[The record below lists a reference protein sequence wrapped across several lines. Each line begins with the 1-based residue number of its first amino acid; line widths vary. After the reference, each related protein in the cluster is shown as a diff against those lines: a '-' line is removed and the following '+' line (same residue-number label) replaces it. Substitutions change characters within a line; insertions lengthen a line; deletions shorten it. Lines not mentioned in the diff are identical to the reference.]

1 MKYLSFAITLI
12 AAVVLGS
19 LYIGER
25 HKTRDAEATIATLR
39 QSLSEVE
46 GRVAEQEQRTTS
58 LQARLQN
65 TQAKAVAKADEV
77 AHLEQVLTNRT
88 ETNAKASNPFGEMFK
103 SPEIKEMVKN
113 QQKNVLS
120 GMIDKNYGSF
130 FTALKLTPE
139 LSAGLKDL
147 VIKKSLVDANMGMSL
162 MTGDADPAKRKE
174 MLDQAKTEKEGIDAE
189 IKQFL
194 GEDYYPQFQAYEKTM
209 PERMTLSTFKDQQAS
224 GPGALNPDQE
234 AQLIQAMTEERQNF
248 KFGTDFY
255 DQSKFNGDF
264 ASLFTEERLSQFQ
277 QEREQLD
284 QQYLSR
290 ATNILSPDQLAPFQK
305 FLASQ
310 REMQM
315 VGMKMGMKMFAP
327 KAEK

>member
-1 MKYLSFAITLI
+1 
-12 AAVVLGS
+12 
-19 LYIGER
+19 
-25 HKTRDAEATIATLR
+25 
-39 QSLSEVE
+39 Q
-46 GRVAEQEQRTTS
+46 
-58 LQARLQN
+58 
-65 TQAKAVAKADEV
+65 
-77 AHLEQVLTNRT
+77 
-88 ETNAKASNPFGEMFK
+88 FK
-103 SPEIKEMVKN
+103 
-113 QQKNVLS
+113 
-120 GMIDKNYGSF
+120 D
-130 FTALKLTPE
+130 
-139 LSAGLKDL
+139 
-147 VIKKSLVDANMGMSL
+147 
-162 MTGDADPAKRKE
+162 
-174 MLDQAKTEKEGIDAE
+174 
-189 IKQFL
+189 
-194 GEDYYPQFQAYEKTM
+194 YEKTM

-248 KFGTDFY
+248 KFATDFY
-255 DQSKFNGDF
+255 DQSKLKGDF
-264 ASLFTEERLSQFQ
+264 TSLFTEERLSQFQ